1 MAAGAV
7 AAAGRVS
14 AAERASAAGVAAGT
28 GLRTP
33 AAVRFLGHLVAALVG
48 VAFLGRDLEH

>member
-7 AAAGRVS
+7 AGRVS